1 MIQDP
6 KHPTYYKVYIDSI
19 TLGAE
24 PIDLESNLVGS
35 APSVIESIDLERNLV
50 DTKVMNGGTA
60 QGKS

>member
-24 PIDLESNLVGS
+24 PIDLESNLV
-35 APSVIESIDLERNLV
+35 